1 MNNQEV
7 QTFLETIYDYV
18 DKKTQEA
25 NSSVAKIIGATITG
39 ITGSGRYKVKV
50 NPFDKK
56 ELTVWAIGDDYLS
69 VDSEANVSGTIVG
82 YKDSSNSS
90 NRVVTKIPDSH
101 NEEGSLKAE
110 IITTRTKRYK
120 EGDNV
125 FLIYWG
131 DLTNAKILC
140 LNN

>member
-25 NSSVAKIIGATITG
+25 NSSVAKIIGATVTG
-39 ITGSGRYKVKV
+39 ITGSGRYRVKV

-56 ELTVWAIGDDYLS
+56 ELTIWALGDDYLS
-69 VDSEANVSGTIVG
+69 IDSNAAVSGSFDTKTSNGIV
-82 YKDSSNSS
+82 D
-90 NRVVTKIPDSH
+90 IPEDTFNDKYLTAH
-101 NEEGSLKAE
+101 IE
-110 IITTRTKRYK
+110 TTRTNRYK
-120 EGDNV
+120 EGDKV